1 MGKAGSRGCGMPSG
15 FSSVS
20 SSPHGEQRGPC
31 AHRAGVSTQ
40 WPQHPQAQEHGL
52 GAAGARLLGRL
63 PFVVPTV
70 IKTSRQSGAT
80 LELKAIR
87 A

>member
-1 MGKAGSRGCGMPSG
+1 MPSG

-20 SSPHGEQRGPC
+20 SSPVLSHGEQRGPC
-31 AHRAGVSTQ
+31 AHQAGVSTQ

-63 PFVVPTV
+63 PFAVPTV
-70 IKTSRQSGAT
+70 IKMSRQSGET
-80 LELKAIR
+80 LELKAIC